1 MKPECF
7 ARAMKDAD
15 QEAFV
20 HLYRSYWRSLYVS
33 AYKVLGDQQAS
44 EDIIQDV
51 FVQIW
56 IIGKQRVGRTKL
68 YLNISRQ
75 IAATF

>member
-1 MKPECF
+1 MNCTIKSD
-7 ARAMKDAD
+7 KI
-15 QEAFV
+15 V
-20 HLYRSYWRSLYVS
+20 
-33 AYKVLGDQQAS
+33 KVQVYITLTFNIFGGWYCMFNVLAH
-44 EDIIQDV
+44 ITKNHKYPDV